1 MMLNI
6 DLLQVMG
13 LRVVVINSE
22 DFYRIDAVT

>member
-13 LRVVVINSE
+13 LMVVVLNSE
-22 DFYRIDAVT
+22 DCYRSDAVT